1 MTDSTTPMATPSGSP
16 PSPPPTLEEALQSLQ
31 ALAMG
36 GQTLMEVRSD
46 YATVRDALL
55 ALDADAK
62 RYRWIRR
69 QKRGFILRAN
79 GTPWSRENG
88 ERYICAFD
96 LAVNETGFNGREHI
110 DDLMD
115 EAMAMYPSSES

>member
-1 MTDSTTPMATPSGSP
+1 MTNSTALMATPSGSP

-69 QKRGFILRAN
+69 QKHGFELRAY
-79 GTPWSRENG
+79 GTPWFRENG
-88 ERYICAFD
+88 ERCICAFD
-96 LAVNETGFNGREHI
+96 LAVNKTGFNGWGHI

>member
-1 MTDSTTPMATPSGSP
+1 MTTPVNSP
-16 PSPPPTLEEALQSLQ
+16 PSPPPTLEEALESLQ

-36 GQTLMEVRSD
+36 GQSLMEVMD
-46 YATVRDALL
+46 AYATVSDALL

-69 QKRGFILRAN
+69 QKRGFDLRAS
-79 GTPWSRENG
+79 GAPWFRENG

-96 LAVNETGFNGREHI
+96 LAVNGTGFNGREHI

-115 EAMAMYPSSES
+115 EAMAMFPSVES

>member
-1 MTDSTTPMATPSGSP
+1 MTTSFNSP
-16 PSPPPTLEEALQSLQ
+16 PSPPPALEEALQSLQ

-36 GQTLMEVRSD
+36 GQTLIEVRSD
-46 YATVRDALL
+46 YIAVRDALL

-79 GTPWSRENG
+79 GTPWFRENG